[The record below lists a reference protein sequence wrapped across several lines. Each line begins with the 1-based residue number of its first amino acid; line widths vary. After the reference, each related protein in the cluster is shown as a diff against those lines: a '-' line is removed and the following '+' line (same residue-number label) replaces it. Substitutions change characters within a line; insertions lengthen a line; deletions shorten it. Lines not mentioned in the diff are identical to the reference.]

1 MVGPTPHEGQKFS
14 ARFWIFFEIHES
26 LLPRHRSRRG
36 RLAPRFVLACQV
48 PSRFAQFP
56 RSTPCFSPPRRRGV
70 LGGAHLRRFAGCSL
84 GGNPDSSAACTPPR
98 LRRTAPPPPAVQQRR
113 APAPANKARRG
124 AGWTAPQGGADR
136 HAYAAHAKQRGCGL
150 AGAGAGAG
158 TKPRGP
164 CALFSTTTTSS
175 SSAVIQRRVRR
186 RRRDAEVRDY
196 VTGRR

>member
-70 LGGAHLRRFAGCSL
+70 LGGAHPRRFAGCSL
-84 GGNPDSSAACTPPR
+84 GGNPKSSAACTPPR
-98 LRRTAPPPPAVQQRR
+98 LRRTAPPPPRR
-113 APAPANKARRG
+113 PTTARTSTSKQGPPRRRLDSPPGRRRPARLRGTRKTTRVRVGRGRRRGRDKIKGPLRALLNNNNILLLSSSPTAGTAPAP
-124 AGWTAPQGGADR
+124 
-136 HAYAAHAKQRGCGL
+136 
-150 AGAGAGAG
+150 
-158 TKPRGP
+158 
-164 CALFSTTTTSS
+164 
-175 SSAVIQRRVRR
+175 
-186 RRRDAEVRDY
+186 
-196 VTGRR
+196 